1 MLFNKAN
8 MSFSKKRCILW
19 FVCMYETIIYDKHV
33 DYHTYRCTNCIISC
47 LVHKHSLRHN
57 HMYLYFY
64 CHRWYNFKLIVE
76 LLNASA
82 AYLVSILDI
91 TCTGSWL
98 KMPKQ
103 GLYSVLRLGAFLYKY
118 STKNTR
124 RIALHNSINIISLP
138 NLSVAILEANS
149 SSL

>member
-1 MLFNKAN
+1 MVQL
-8 MSFSKKRCILW
+8 S
-19 FVCMYETIIYDKHV
+19 
-33 DYHTYRCTNCIISC
+33 
-47 LVHKHSLRHN
+47 
-57 HMYLYFY
+57 
-64 CHRWYNFKLIVE
+64 LIVE
-76 LLNASA
+76 LVNASA
-82 AYLVSILDI
+82 AYLMSILVF

-103 GLYSVLRLGAFLYKY
+103 VLYSVLRLGAFLYKY

-149 SSL
+149 RSL